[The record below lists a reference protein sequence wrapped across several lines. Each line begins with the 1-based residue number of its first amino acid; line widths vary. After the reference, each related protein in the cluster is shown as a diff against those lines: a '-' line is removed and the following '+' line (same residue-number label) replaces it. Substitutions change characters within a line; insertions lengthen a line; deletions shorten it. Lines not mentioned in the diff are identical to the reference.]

1 MSKKIGEK
9 LFQPSI
15 NLERSEYRY
24 IFYAHDQTELIR
36 DFIDLGFKVVEY
48 KDSPITKTIYFG
60 SKKGLKPG
68 LSIKGRIYSPS
79 KTENIWYIDS
89 STVFNLLEIKS
100 TINQEEAFQFGIMDD
115 LAQESLISKSKT
127 KNFPSDVI
135 FQIQKASEGRL
146 LFDSS
151 IKSKSRLR
159 KEDLT
164 TIGKNPQE
172 NLLQEEVIEILTKSG
187 TYDDHLSENVLELL
201 NKKIRPLYYNSII
214 PYVMTQYSRKHLI
227 PTNDEWEDIIRITID
242 PGVDFYE
249 VILDDPD
256 NYIKNQQA
264 RIEYLSREHF
274 SRLEFKINPQSI
286 KRVKDLDR
294 TIGNII
300 RKYRCIGYISKK
312 WSGVTSVSERHIEK
326 QAFWR
331 EPLYKNISGFFPVD
345 SSWFSYGSV
354 TEGLLQL
361 IKNSESFT
369 TFEKNPRVLVKNQ
382 NFVQG
387 YLGMPSPSL
396 IVTVEG
402 PIITYNL
409 PPTSYPIKLTANKPE
424 FYIME
429 EFVHPVRSTTISS
442 RSQLD
447 KFLHSSIEIE
457 GYSFFRSY
465 GFLVTST
472 QSDRV
477 YKLTI
482 ERKTA
487 VKEALDYQSD
497 ENRMLRESKIYCK
510 MRYVGTKNRLYKIN
524 EQRIYD
530 ELEKFYDEFSPQMSK
545 PLVLSESLINYQA
558 L

>member
-187 TYDDHLSENVLELL
+187 TYDDHSSFVG
-201 NKKIRPLYYNSII
+201 IRCF
-214 PYVMTQYSRKHLI
+214 R
-227 PTNDEWEDIIRITID
+227 
-242 PGVDFYE
+242 
-249 VILDDPD
+249 
-256 NYIKNQQA
+256 
-264 RIEYLSREHF
+264 EY
-274 SRLEFKINPQSI
+274 
-286 KRVKDLDR
+286 
-294 TIGNII
+294 
-300 RKYRCIGYISKK
+300 
-312 WSGVTSVSERHIEK
+312 
-326 QAFWR
+326 
-331 EPLYKNISGFFPVD
+331 
-345 SSWFSYGSV
+345 
-354 TEGLLQL
+354 
-361 IKNSESFT
+361 
-369 TFEKNPRVLVKNQ
+369 
-382 NFVQG
+382 
-387 YLGMPSPSL
+387 
-396 IVTVEG
+396 
-402 PIITYNL
+402 
-409 PPTSYPIKLTANKPE
+409 
-424 FYIME
+424 
-429 EFVHPVRSTTISS
+429 
-442 RSQLD
+442 
-447 KFLHSSIEIE
+447 
-457 GYSFFRSY
+457 
-465 GFLVTST
+465 
-472 QSDRV
+472 
-477 YKLTI
+477 
-482 ERKTA
+482 
-487 VKEALDYQSD
+487 
-497 ENRMLRESKIYCK
+497 
-510 MRYVGTKNRLYKIN
+510 
-524 EQRIYD
+524 
-530 ELEKFYDEFSPQMSK
+530 
-545 PLVLSESLINYQA
+545 
-558 L
+558 